1 MSTKIISPIEP
12 DYYSEDSGKL
22 FAKLLKKE
30 HLILDGPMGTM
41 IQNYDLDEADF
52 RNDNLK
58 NHPCDLKGNNDLLTL
73 TRPDIIEKIH
83 TDFLLAGSNILE
95 TNTFSSTSISQ
106 ADYQLESFVGD
117 LNIEAVKLAKN
128 AIKTVTENEPDRKIF
143 VAGSIGP
150 TNRTASL
157 SPDVNDPGYRAVTF
171 GDLVNA
177 YKEQT
182 EALID
187 GGVDCL
193 LVETIFDTLNAK
205 AALFAIESIFDERKI
220 KLPIMISVTITDKS
234 GRTLSGQTP
243 TAFWYSVEHTNP
255 ISVGINCALGA
266 EEMRPYLQELSNICP
281 CHISIYANA
290 GLPNAFGG
298 YDDTPANM
306 ASVYESYAQ
315 QKFATIWGGCCG
327 TTPEHIK
334 AIKNAVIK
342 YPIRIP
348 LSNNLQPHFSGL
360 EPLKV
365 DESFNFI
372 MVGER
377 TNITGSPKF
386 ARCIKEN
393 NFEGALQIAR
403 QQVESGANV
412 IDINMDEGL
421 ID

>member
-41 IQNYDLDEADF
+41 IQDYDLDEADF

-106 ADYQLESFVGD
+106 ADYQLESFVSD

-193 LVETIFDTLNAK
+193 LVETIFD
-205 AALFAIESIFDERKI
+205 
-220 KLPIMISVTITDKS
+220 
-234 GRTLSGQTP
+234 LSL
-243 TAFWYSVEHTNP
+243 
-255 ISVGINCALGA
+255 I
-266 EEMRPYLQELSNICP
+266 
-281 CHISIYANA
+281 HI
-290 GLPNAFGG
+290 
-298 YDDTPANM
+298 
-306 ASVYESYAQ
+306 
-315 QKFATIWGGCCG
+315 
-327 TTPEHIK
+327 
-334 AIKNAVIK
+334 
-342 YPIRIP
+342 
-348 LSNNLQPHFSGL
+348 
-360 EPLKV
+360 
-365 DESFNFI
+365 
-372 MVGER
+372 
-377 TNITGSPKF
+377 
-386 ARCIKEN
+386 
-393 NFEGALQIAR
+393 
-403 QQVESGANV
+403 
-412 IDINMDEGL
+412 
-421 ID
+421 